1 MCWYFLKISSTF
13 EQYRD
18 NTDNRD
24 NFGHYNRDKK
34 FSYRYIPMQRAGPH
48 CTAAHRENFMCS
60 RWPVRHCF
68 QLSACCEHQH
78 VVKHDVSV
86 L

>member
-1 MCWYFLKISSTF
+1 MQTKSNFICCLLIFEYKTWSDLCVCTFLNISSTF

-34 FSYRYIPMQRAGPH
+34 FSYVTSLVQRW
-48 CTAAHRENFMCS
+48 N
-60 RWPVRHCF
+60 
-68 QLSACCEHQH
+68 
-78 VVKHDVSV
+78 
-86 L
+86 

>member
-48 CTAAHRENFMCS
+48 CTAAHRETSCA
-60 RWPVRHCF
+60 PDG
-68 QLSACCEHQH
+68 QSATASNCQH
-78 VVKHDVSV
+78 AVNISM

>member
-1 MCWYFLKISSTF
+1 MCQYFLNISSTF

-34 FSYRYIPMQRAGPH
+34 FSYRYIPNCLPL
-48 CTAAHRENFMCS
+48 AAYLIRRPN
-60 RWPVRHCF
+60 CF
-68 QLSACCEHQH
+68 VNDRNQ
-78 VVKHDVSV
+78 V
-86 L
+86 LCIYVMKAYLASKL

>member
-1 MCWYFLKISSTF
+1 MCQYFLKISSTF

-34 FSYRYIPMQRAGPH
+34 FSYRYIPMGDSIRTVPLSFKATVKLIQVVGQSLVV
-48 CTAAHRENFMCS
+48 S
-60 RWPVRHCF
+60 RVGGFRF
-68 QLSACCEHQH
+68 SSL
-78 VVKHDVSV
+78 
-86 L
+86 

>member
-1 MCWYFLKISSTF
+1 MCQYFLKISSTF

-34 FSYRYIPMQRAGPH
+34 FSYRYIPSPSVSTSFTHSGKLA
-48 CTAAHRENFMCS
+48 E
-60 RWPVRHCF
+60 
-68 QLSACCEHQH
+68 QLRI
-78 VVKHDVSV
+78 
-86 L
+86 